1 VTAKNS
7 SNNIEE
13 LDKKLDQILRRLD
26 LLEELILEKPEYAG
40 LTAALKITRAG
51 IGIYGEPLKIAA
63 RLKIAQTFLAQKNV
77 AQDDISRCIIQA
89 LAMRGPLNMSGITR
103 QVATMRGK
111 ASRRIIRQRIKS
123 LTRQGIGI
131 QEAGKIP
138 LYNLREAS

>member
-1 VTAKNS
+1 MTAKNS